1 MFDDYL
7 VRKEV
12 VLDYKNIDFK
22 QWPYCFFSKGSTH
35 DFGQKME
42 ISSLYVFG
50 QMGLEILFDDHW
62 GRKQA
67 LLDYK
72 NLDITKLSY
81 WDFYTGVNQ
90 RFWSKI
96 ANFLFVCL
104 FVFFFWQNK
113 SRNNVWWSS
122 GEKSNP
128 QPIKCASN
136 FMINKLFFL
145 ATNHSACINFCPKPV
160 SESAMQSVSHQVSQP
175 VSQPVSQSQS

>member
-1 MFDDYL
+1 MSTVSQPVSYAGSQSGSQSISQSVSQSVSQENQWFWSKIANFLFVCFREKIGLDVVFDDYL

-35 DFGQKME
+35 DFGRKME

-50 QMGLEILFDDHW
+50 QMDLEILFDNHW

-72 NLDITKLSY
+72 ILDITKLPC
-81 WDFYTGVNQ
+81 WEFFMGVNP

-96 ANFLFVCL
+96 AHFLFVC
-104 FVFFFWQNK
+104 FFWQNK
-113 SRNNVWWSS
+113 SRNKVWWSS
-122 GEKSNP
+122 S
-128 QPIKCASN
+128 
-136 FMINKLFFL
+136 
-145 ATNHSACINFCPKPV
+145 
-160 SESAMQSVSHQVSQP
+160 
-175 VSQPVSQSQS
+175 

>member
-1 MFDDYL
+1 MILVKIANFLFVCFREKIGLDVVFDDYL

-35 DFGQKME
+35 DFGRKME

-50 QMGLEILFDDHW
+50 QMDLEILFDNHW

-72 NLDITKLSY
+72 ILDITKLPC

-90 RFWSKI
+90 RFWSK
-96 ANFLFVCL
+96 NGNYLFVCL
-104 FVFFFWQNK
+104 FD
-113 SRNNVWWSS
+113 
-122 GEKSNP
+122 
-128 QPIKCASN
+128 
-136 FMINKLFFL
+136 FFL
-145 ATNHSACINFCPKPV
+145 AK
-160 SESAMQSVSHQVSQP
+160 QV
-175 VSQPVSQSQS
+175 